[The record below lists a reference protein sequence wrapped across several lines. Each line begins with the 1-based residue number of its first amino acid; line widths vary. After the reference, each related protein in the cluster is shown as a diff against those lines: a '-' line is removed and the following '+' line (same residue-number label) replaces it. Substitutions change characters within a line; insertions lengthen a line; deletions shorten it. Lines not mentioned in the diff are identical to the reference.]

1 VLWAIFLNEMATDG
15 IKIVDGDTG
24 HDTYWG
30 IMDLYDSGADSEK
43 IENEFPLVQ
52 SDYVDDFENEV
63 YVTSCGLALWEIG
76 LMTQDKVNYIQT
88 VIDKG
93 ATVTEWSR
101 ENEKDGRAR
110 KRELEKYFQKISH
123 VNNKVRPRKKYRKIT
138 HLHFQDNDILAFK
151 VRDGKYRA
159 VICFMVDQYRGQC
172 NYNLVLTTYNSSIEP
187 TADELLKAEILG
199 IDITS
204 GFSPSQT
211 ILQQPG
217 IEKLWKLAGGINNHF
232 FGLATTAVSHSDF
245 ITFKDN
251 FEVTGTIK
259 IKDGLNRIGSHGG
272 VSSFDRFEDIF
283 ADLESHIESFRFRR
297 YPIKLVCD
305 IGA

>member
-1 VLWAIFLNEMATDG
+1 MATDG
-15 IKIVDGDTG
+15 IKIVDGDTA

-43 IENEFPLVQ
+43 IENEFPLIQ
-52 SDYVDDFENEV
+52 PDYVDDFDNEI

-76 LMTQDKVNYIQT
+76 LMTQDKVKYIQT

-101 ENEKDGRAR
+101 ENEKEGRAR
-110 KRELEKYFQKISH
+110 KRELEKYFKKISQ

-138 HLHFQDNDILAFK
+138 NLLFHDNEILAFK

-159 VICFMVDQYRGQC
+159 VICSMVDQYRGRC
-172 NYNLVLTTYNSSIEP
+172 NYNLALTTYNSSLKP
-187 TADELLKAEILG
+187 TPDELLKADILG
-199 IDITS
+199 IHIGS
-204 GFSPSQT
+204 GFPQSET

-217 IEKLWKLAGGINNHF
+217 IEKLWEYYGGTNNHF
-232 FGLATTAVSHSDF
+232 FGLATSAVSHTDF
-245 ITFKDN
+245 INFKDN

-259 IKDGLNRIGSHGG
+259 IKEGLNRMGSFGYE
-272 VSSFDRFEDIF
+272 SNFDRFEDIF
-283 ADLESHIESFRFRR
+283 GDLESHIKSFRFKR

-305 IGA
+305 IES

>member
-1 VLWAIFLNEMATDG
+1 MATDG

-217 IEKLWKLAGGINNHF
+217 IEKLWKFAGGINNHF
-232 FGLATTAVSHSDF
+232 FGLATTAVSHADF
-245 ITFKDN
+245 INFKGN

-259 IKDGLNRIGSHGG
+259 IKEGLNRIGS
-272 VSSFDRFEDIF
+272 
-283 ADLESHIESFRFRR
+283 
-297 YPIKLVCD
+297 
-305 IGA
+305 